1 MKYDAEVSAAIA
13 RWAPVYGVTVE
24 PALVHAIIQRE
35 SSHGAQLETAESKG
49 RKSYGPMMVLD
60 DTARALGVSNPAN
73 LRDPAQGISV
83 GVRYFASLLKK
94 FPGDTA
100 RAISAY
106 NTGPGNAVRNQA
118 GRFPNQSYVD
128 AVTAWWKTYKYAVA
142 TATSSGLVLVAIM
155 LFFWFQLRRRRG

>member
-1 MKYDAEVSAAIA
+1 MKYDAQVSSAVA
-13 RWAPVYGVTVE
+13 RWGPAYGVTID

-60 DTARALGVSNPAN
+60 DTARALGVPDPAT
-73 LRDPAQGISV
+73 LRDPAQGISI
-83 GVRYFASLLKK
+83 GVRYFASLLKR

-106 NTGPGNAVRNQA
+106 NTGPGNAVRNKA

-128 AVTAWWKTYKYAVA
+128 AVTAWWKTYKYAAVG
-142 TATSSGLVLVAIM
+142 SSSALGLIAVL